1 MPRKLK
7 SDGAATCYVRL
18 DAVTVKQVDE
28 YLAGINARE
37 PGLRANRSDAI
48 RALIAKALKLT

>member
-1 MPRKLK
+1 MTKRPKN
-7 SDGAATCYVRL
+7 GAVTAAVRL
-18 DAVTVKQVDE
+18 DAAMAKQVDE

-37 PGLRANRSDAI
+37 PGLHANRSDAI

>member
-1 MPRKLK
+1 VT
-7 SDGAATCYVRL
+7 AAVRL
-18 DAVTVKQVDE
+18 DAAMVKQVDE

-37 PGLRANRSDAI
+37 PGLHANRSDAI